1 MDKKKRKEEIG
12 RLTLIATL
20 VYDEV
25 ARSGHGV
32 VSLQPHLDARDDMK
46 WGPSVHLQPRL
57 FMEFFGDDTEYEYVD
72 SDYGKY
78 VATNVNGVTVYAL
91 INGTDLIREG
101 RLV

>member
-25 ARSGHGV
+25 TRSGHGV
-32 VSLQPHLDARDDMK
+32 VSLQPHMDAHDMK
-46 WGPSVHLQPRL
+46 LGPGVHLQPAM
-57 FMEFFGDDTEYEYVD
+57 FMELFGDDTEYEYID

-78 VATNVNGVTVYAL
+78 AAANVHGVTVFAL
-91 INGTDLIREG
+91 INGTDLIQEG

>member
-1 MDKKKRKEEIG
+1 MDKKERKEKIG

-25 ARSGHGV
+25 ARNGHGV
-32 VSLQPHLDARDDMK
+32 VSLQPHLDPRDDLK
-46 WGPSVHLQPRL
+46 WGPAAHLQPAL
-57 FMEFFGDDTEYEYVD
+57 FMELFGDYTEYEYVD

-78 VATNVNGVTVYAL
+78 AVTNVNGVTVYAL
-91 INGTDLIREG
+91 INATDLIQEG